1 MVAESH
7 VDRNCPRKEKNGKLK
22 NKRVDKARLQDTY
35 VSLFAQ
41 VGD

>member
-7 VDRNCPRKEKNGKLK
+7 VDRNCPQKENNGKLK
-22 NKRVDKARLQDTY
+22 NKRVDKATLQDTY